1 MNFFEKTSSTSVYLS
16 PDSTTWVKTV
26 ITNFLQ
32 KFPALQ
38 QMPIVVNW
46 VKTEF
51 DKGFAVGTLDVFG
64 GHIPVIIRDFKLYP
78 LDVIL
83 FENAAIPLTPET
95 MNELLTNPSPFKGA
109 LDVKTKSSLNIF
121 GDGVMNLSPVDT
133 AGRENNGMSQT
144 RDAVKVASVNKSVM
158 ASFINAYLEED
169 LSVQEKLASFL
180 DKLDSIA
187 ISPDESVEMTE
198 FDRSYK
204 FTDELGN
211 SFVKSASSKFDVET
225 VTELSVT
232 EAKAFMPKLAE
243 LPKNIEITEK
253 TAENELEVGK
263 TGKFTCEGSE
273 TPGFTILS
281 IDKSTKIEK
290 FASLSYYDSSGTLL
304 INKTGNYFDVA
315 DQLRVDSDNLE
326 RISYSEPSIGDFGVF
341 EVNHKVSKPFTVN
354 SIMKIANF
362 GKKNQDFIVGD
373 TGFSKIA
380 FYFEKNTKNEFVS
393 HETEKNGYYVPK
405 NAKFIKLGRKLPG
418 SENEMKKLASQM
430 LVSHNS
436 PFVVKI
442 AGLTG
447 SRFTNYEV
455 YDTLDKISY
464 DSATNTYSVPKSAD
478 FVEIYDKKIEKIA
491 KVAENYIKCDSVG
504 LYSFTGPEIKK
515 FEKLGHNITDLS
527 KEDAV
532 WTLVKLG
539 GVEDDILALNELK
552 KNAACKTK
560 GKLKSPS
567 KKKTVKV
574 ANVVKPVYMFKAAAV
589 LNDQSSV
596 DSILSLGLMTD
607 DNLAE
612 YIESI
617 PEYERVVGE
626 LCKLLISSRLGAN
639 LDENILTNAVQN
651 LTKVVYMLKQLKGLI
666 NK

>member
-32 KFPALQ
+32 KFPDLQ
-38 QMPIVVNW
+38 TLPIVVNW

-51 DKGFAVGTLDVFG
+51 DKGFAIGTLDVFN
-64 GHIPVIIRDFKLYP
+64 GHIPVIIRDFRLYP
-78 LDVIL
+78 LDMIL

-95 MNELLTNPSPFKGA
+95 MNELLTNPSPFAGA
-109 LDVKTKSSLNIF
+109 TSVKQKASLNIF
-121 GDGVMNLSPVDT
+121 GDGMMNLSPVDT
-133 AGRENNGMSQT
+133 IGRETNGMSQT

-158 ASFINAYLEED
+158 TAFVNAFLDENTA
-169 LSVQEKLASFL
+169 VQEKLASFL
-180 DKLDSIA
+180 DKLDNIA
-187 ISPDESVEMTE
+187 ITPDEFVNVTE

-211 SFVKSASSKFDVET
+211 SFVKNASSLYDIET
-225 VTELSVT
+225 VTELTAT
-232 EAKAFMPKLAE
+232 EAKSFIPKLAE
-243 LPKNIEITEK
+243 LPVTPEFIEK
-253 TAENELEVGK
+253 VAENELEIGK
-263 TGKFTCEGSE
+263 TGKFKCEDSE

-281 IDKSTKIEK
+281 IDKTAQIEK

-304 INKTGNYFDVA
+304 INKIGNYFDVA
-315 DQLRVDSDNLE
+315 DQLRVDSDNME
-326 RISYSEPSIGDFGVF
+326 KISYSEPSIGDLGVLV
-341 EVNHKVSKPFTVN
+341 VNHKVSKPFTVN
-354 SIMKIANF
+354 TIMKIANF
-362 GKKNQDFIVGD
+362 GKKNQDFLLGD
-373 TGFSKIA
+373 TGFNKIA
-380 FYFEKNTKNEFVS
+380 FYFEKNTKNDFVS

-405 NAKFIKLGRKLPG
+405 NAKFIKLSKKLPG
-418 SENEMKKLASQM
+418 NENEMKKLASAM

-436 PFVVKI
+436 PYMIKI

-447 SRFTNYEV
+447 SSFTNYEI
-455 YDTLDKISY
+455 YSNLDKISY
-464 DSATNTYSVPKSAD
+464 DSATNTYAIPKTAE
-478 FVEIYDKKIEKIA
+478 FVEILDKKIEKKANI
-491 KVAENYIKCDSVG
+491 AENYIKCDSVG
-504 LYSFTGPEIKK
+504 FYSFTGPEIKK
-515 FEKLGHNITDLS
+515 FEKLGHAVTNLS
-527 KEDAV
+527 KEDAL

-539 GVEDDILALNELK
+539 GAQDDILALTELK

-560 GKLKSPS
+560 AKLKSPI
-567 KKKTVKV
+567 KKEVTKV
-574 ANVVKPVYMFKAAAV
+574 ANAVKPVYMFKAAAV

-612 YIESI
+612 YVGEI

-626 LCKLLISSRLGAN
+626 LCKLLITCRLGAN
-639 LDENILTNAVQN
+639 LDENVLSGAVQN